1 MNSTF
6 DNYDIRSEST
16 PKSIIKRQSANSPKK
31 VNFSPTKEVKNF
43 KDYFDSSDE
52 SIRSNRVNDS
62 QNKYDEILHEPLI
75 NRIITDSN
83 IPYVL
88 SLYLQLIFNIIIIG
102 LICYFIII
110 FIQTIKSDINNKL
123 QLYISDT
130 LQEISKCSRHYYR
143 NKCDEAKVPPILED
157 KCTNWMKCMN
167 RDPQLIGKSKITA
180 EIFADIIN
188 GFIKPISW
196 KSIFF
201 LITLIIGSLLTTN
214 VVFNSYRNPH
224 NIEIDKLQMIIKHQN
239 VLIEDLKTLKTS
251 RPSLD
256 YLDDLDNELSIS
268 SPLNK
273 KSR

>member
-16 PKSIIKRQSANSPKK
+16 PKSIIKRQSGNSPKK

-52 SIRSNRVNDS
+52 SIRSNRINDS

-75 NRIITDSN
+75 NRIVTDSN

-143 NKCDEAKVPPILED
+143 NKCDESKVPPILED

-224 NIEIDKLQMIIKHQN
+224 NIEIDKLQMIVKHQN
-239 VLIEDLKTLKTS
+239 ILIEDLKNLKTS
-251 RPSLD
+251 KSSLN
-256 YLDDLDNELSIS
+256 YLDELDNELSIS